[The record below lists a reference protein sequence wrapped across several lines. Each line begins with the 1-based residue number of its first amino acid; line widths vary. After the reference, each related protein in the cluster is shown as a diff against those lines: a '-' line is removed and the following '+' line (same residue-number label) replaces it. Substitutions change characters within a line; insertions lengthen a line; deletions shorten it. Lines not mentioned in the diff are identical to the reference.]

1 VGTFI
6 SQPGGLQPLA
16 ILQGVG
22 GDRVPKL
29 LVVEHH
35 DVTRRSLKT
44 YLSAALPDSSVQDAK
59 SAFQAMEMIAADP
72 PDVVI
77 MDYALPQMCGTEMS
91 GTAASREI
99 KLCWP
104 EVRVIML
111 AMDPSQRNPAL
122 QAGADACVL
131 KGGASGELLDAVR
144 ILSPPGPADPV
155 R

>member
-1 VGTFI
+1 MGTFI

-22 GDRVPKL
+22 GDRVSKL
-29 LVVEHH
+29 LVVDHH
-35 DVTRRSLKT
+35 DVTRHSLKT

-59 SAFQAMEMIAADP
+59 SALQAMEMIAADP

-77 MDYALPQMCGTEMS
+77 MDYALPQMS

-122 QAGADACVL
+122 QAGADACVV